1 MKKTALLLTAF
12 LLSSCMSTGSEHI
25 KDIDFV
31 RETMGYYGLNK
42 QSVEGLFGMPSSAFV
57 KDGKEVYEYKYISV
71 YNNPASYIPF
81 VGLFFAPDK
90 YLANYLYVTF
100 DRFGNVETYEALSD
114 TGDYPPEKAF

>member
-1 MKKTALLLTAF
+1 MKKTTLLLTAL
-12 LLSSCMSTGSEHI
+12 LLSSCMSTGSE
-25 KDIDFV
+25 
-31 RETMGYYGLNK
+31 R
-42 QSVEGLFGMPSSAFV
+42 V